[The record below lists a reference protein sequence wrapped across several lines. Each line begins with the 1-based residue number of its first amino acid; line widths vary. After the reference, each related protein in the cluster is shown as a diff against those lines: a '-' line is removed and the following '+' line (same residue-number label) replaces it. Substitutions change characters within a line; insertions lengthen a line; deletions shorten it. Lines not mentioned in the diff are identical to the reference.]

1 MNKPNMIIY
10 ILKNKLANCRLVK
23 IKIIHENMARNKS
36 KIMIILKML
45 EYQFELTF
53 YNYIKSYC
61 DFKWF

>member
-1 MNKPNMIIY
+1 
-10 ILKNKLANCRLVK
+10 
-23 IKIIHENMARNKS
+23 MARNKS